1 MFYQIN
7 FEKRRDL
14 VQDVIDRL
22 TRLNAEQGAQYLQE
36 LEALHEKF
44 NLNLKAIYDVPMKL
58 KVVLGQAEFKVS
70 DLLKLNK
77 GDKIELDKKP
87 GDPVDLF
94 VNDKLVAKGEIVL
107 IDDKVGLTLTEIIAN
122 D

>member
-36 LEALHEKF
+36 LESLHEKF
-44 NLNLKAIYDVPMKL
+44 NLNLNKDAMGIRYYPVNQNL
-58 KVVLGQAEFKVS
+58 K
-70 DLLKLNK
+70 
-77 GDKIELDKKP
+77 
-87 GDPVDLF
+87 
-94 VNDKLVAKGEIVL
+94 
-107 IDDKVGLTLTEIIAN
+107 
-122 D
+122 

>member
-1 MFYQIN
+1 MTIETEDIKN
-7 FEKRRDL
+7 RNG
-14 VQDVIDRL
+14 I
-22 TRLNAEQGAQYLQE
+22 
-36 LEALHEKF
+36 

>member
-1 MFYQIN
+1 MTTETENIKN
-7 FEKRRDL
+7 KNG
-14 VQDVIDRL
+14 I
-22 TRLNAEQGAQYLQE
+22 
-36 LEALHEKF
+36 
-44 NLNLKAIYDVPMKL
+44 NLNLKAIYDVPIKL
-58 KVVLGQAEFKVS
+58 KVVLGQVDFKVS

-94 VNDKLVAKGEIVL
+94 INDKLVAKGEIVL
-107 IDDKVGLTLTEIIAN
+107 IDDKVGLTLTEIITN

>member
-1 MFYQIN
+1 MTI
-7 FEKRRDL
+7 EKEDIKHRNG
-14 VQDVIDRL
+14 I
-22 TRLNAEQGAQYLQE
+22 
-36 LEALHEKF
+36 

>member
-1 MFYQIN
+1 MTIETEN
-7 FEKRRDL
+7 IKNKNG
-14 VQDVIDRL
+14 I
-22 TRLNAEQGAQYLQE
+22 
-36 LEALHEKF
+36 

-58 KVVLGQAEFKVS
+58 KVVLGQVDFKVS

-87 GDPVDLF
+87 EDPVDLF
-94 VNDKLVAKGEIVL
+94 INDKLVAKGEIVL
-107 IDDKVGLTLTEIIAN
+107 IDDKVGLTLTEIITN

>member
-36 LEALHEKF
+36 LESLHKKF
-44 NLNLKAIYDVPMKL
+44 NIHLDADATGVRYYPTNQNLKRWTYSKQSKRSRCA
-58 KVVLGQAEFKVS
+58 FKMC
-70 DLLKLNK
+70 
-77 GDKIELDKKP
+77 
-87 GDPVDLF
+87 
-94 VNDKLVAKGEIVL
+94 
-107 IDDKVGLTLTEIIAN
+107 
-122 D
+122 

>member
-1 MFYQIN
+1 MTTETENIKN
-7 FEKRRDL
+7 KNG
-14 VQDVIDRL
+14 I
-22 TRLNAEQGAQYLQE
+22 
-36 LEALHEKF
+36 

-58 KVVLGQAEFKVS
+58 KVVLGQVDFKVS

-94 VNDKLVAKGEIVL
+94 INDKLIAKGEIVL
-107 IDDKVGLTLTEIIAN
+107 IDDKVGLTLTEIITN

>member
-1 MFYQIN
+1 MTTETENIKN
-7 FEKRRDL
+7 KNG
-14 VQDVIDRL
+14 I
-22 TRLNAEQGAQYLQE
+22 
-36 LEALHEKF
+36 

-58 KVVLGQAEFKVS
+58 KVVLGQVDFKVS

-87 GDPVDLF
+87 EDPVDLF
-94 VNDKLVAKGEIVL
+94 INDKLVAKGEIVL
-107 IDDKVGLTLTEIIAN
+107 IDDKVGLTLTEMITN

>member
-1 MFYQIN
+1 MTIETEDIKN
-7 FEKRRDL
+7 RNG
-14 VQDVIDRL
+14 
-22 TRLNAEQGAQYLQE
+22 T
-36 LEALHEKF
+36 

>member
-1 MFYQIN
+1 MTI
-7 FEKRRDL
+7 EKEDIKNRNG
-14 VQDVIDRL
+14 I
-22 TRLNAEQGAQYLQE
+22 
-36 LEALHEKF
+36 

-122 D
+122 N

>member
-1 MFYQIN
+1 MTTETENIKN
-7 FEKRRDL
+7 KNG
-14 VQDVIDRL
+14 VS
-22 TRLNAEQGAQYLQE
+22 
-36 LEALHEKF
+36 
-44 NLNLKAIYDVPMKL
+44 LNLKAIYDVPMKL
-58 KVVLGQAEFKVS
+58 KVVLGQTEFKVS

-77 GDKIELDKKP
+77 GDKIELDKKL

>member
-1 MFYQIN
+1 MTTETENIKN
-7 FEKRRDL
+7 KNG
-14 VQDVIDRL
+14 I
-22 TRLNAEQGAQYLQE
+22 
-36 LEALHEKF
+36 

-58 KVVLGQAEFKVS
+58 KVVLGQVDFKVS

-87 GDPVDLF
+87 EDPVDLF
-94 VNDKLVAKGEIVL
+94 INDKLVAKGEIVL
-107 IDDKVGLTLTEIIAN
+107 IDDKVGLTLTEIITN

>member
-1 MFYQIN
+1 MTTDTENIKN
-7 FEKRRDL
+7 KNG
-14 VQDVIDRL
+14 I
-22 TRLNAEQGAQYLQE
+22 
-36 LEALHEKF
+36 

-58 KVVLGQAEFKVS
+58 KVVLGQVDFKLS

-94 VNDKLVAKGEIVL
+94 INDKLVAKGEIVL
-107 IDDKVGLTLTEIIAN
+107 IDDKVGLTLTEIITN

>member
-22 TRLNAEQGAQYLQE
+22 TRLNAEQGAEYLQE

-44 NLNLKAIYDVPMKL
+44 NLNLNTDAMGIRYY
-58 KVVLGQAEFKVS
+58 
-70 DLLKLNK
+70 
-77 GDKIELDKKP
+77 
-87 GDPVDLF
+87 PVNQNLR
-94 VNDKLVAKGEIVL
+94 K
-107 IDDKVGLTLTEIIAN
+107 
-122 D
+122 